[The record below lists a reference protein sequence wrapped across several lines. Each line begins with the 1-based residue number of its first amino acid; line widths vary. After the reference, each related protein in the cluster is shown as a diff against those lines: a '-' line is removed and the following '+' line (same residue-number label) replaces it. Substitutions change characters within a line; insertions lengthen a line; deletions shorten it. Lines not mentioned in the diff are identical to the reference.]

1 MGRSRTPTPNQ
12 KPQVRSRGG
21 EPSAGSKMRL
31 AMALAGSAR
40 SGGRRCGHRRNL
52 GGKGVFNIV
61 GVVGDSFV
69 GEVGRLISS
78 SFVFFVAPVFIRFV
92 SCAWREL
99 PPHPAAIHPGQPRMS
114 ALPPTAGDAGYATQ
128 PSPLQKASH
137 GTALLRAVQR
147 SDTEALVGLLRAGL
161 SPNPCNAHGD
171 SVLQMVAKRSDY
183 SLFRALVVDGGASL
197 RVADS
202 FGRTVLHHAAW
213 ADAASDDTFR
223 IVRLVLERCGPEIL
237 WLTDKNGIGPFDF
250 LRDEK
255 WDPWAK
261 FLEESQDVLTAI
273 IGREPPTPA
282 GGDVE
287 GMLPDPPGALKP
299 EMAARVASGE
309 VVDAK

>member
-1 MGRSRTPTPNQ
+1 M
-12 KPQVRSRGG
+12 
-21 EPSAGSKMRL
+21 
-31 AMALAGSAR
+31 
-40 SGGRRCGHRRNL
+40 
-52 GGKGVFNIV
+52 
-61 GVVGDSFV
+61 
-69 GEVGRLISS
+69 
-78 SFVFFVAPVFIRFV
+78 
-92 SCAWREL
+92 
-99 PPHPAAIHPGQPRMS
+99 
-114 ALPPTAGDAGYATQ
+114 
-128 PSPLQKASH
+128 
-137 GTALLRAVQR
+137 
-147 SDTEALVGLLRAGL
+147 
-161 SPNPCNAHGD
+161 
-171 SVLQMVAKRSDY
+171 
-183 SLFRALVVDGGASL
+183 
-197 RVADS
+197 ADS